1 MKIRDNNKGFI
12 RIFLMIVVVLIGIMS
27 AIAIP
32 KFTDFQNR
40 SSQTQIQKVRI
51 GNLADAEQIK

>member
-40 SSQTQIQKVRI
+40 SRQTQIQKVRI

>member
-40 SSQTQIQKVRI
+40 SRQTQIQKARI

>member
-1 MKIRDNNKGFI
+1 MKTGNNKGFI
-12 RIFLMIVVVLIGIMS
+12 HIFLLIVVVLVGIMS

-40 SSQTQIQKVRI
+40 SRPPQIQNVRI
-51 GNLADAEQIK
+51 GNLADGGYRK

>member
-12 RIFLMIVVVLIGIMS
+12 HIFLMIVVVLLGIMS

-32 KFTDFQNR
+32 KFTESQSR
-40 SSQTQIQKVRI
+40 SRPPQIQKVRI
-51 GNLADAEQIK
+51 GNFADAGQIK